1 VHEEVGSHPTW
12 TFAPG
17 LFGTVHSDT
26 LITTWIVMAI
36 SLAFFAYIGSSYK
49 SNRVNKLQ
57 TTFEGISNYL
67 GDLSISTLGPKG
79 EPFVPVFVGIFF
91 FIFIL
96 NQVGFF
102 PFKQLG
108 LPFGGSPTADLNTT
122 AAFAIVVFFGINF
135 VAIRR
140 GGIGAYAHLFK
151 PYWPLFIINVI
162 EEIARP
168 IVLALRL
175 FFNIFVGEL
184 LLFVI
189 ATIVASNVHIGAFNL
204 SLAAAFIPILLQF
217 FNFFIGSLQAFVF
230 TLLTIV
236 YLSLATAEE
245 H

>member
-1 VHEEVGSHPTW
+1 MHEEVGSHPIW
-12 TFAPG
+12 NVP
-17 LFGTVHSDT
+17 LLGTLHSDT

-36 SLAFFAYIGSSYK
+36 SLAFFWWIGRSYITH
-49 SNRVNKLQ
+49 RVNKVQ
-57 TTFEGISNYL
+57 TTFEGITFYL
-67 GDLSISTLGPKG
+67 GDLTVSTLGPKG
-79 EPFVPVFVGIFF
+79 ERFVPVFVAIFF

-96 NQVGFF
+96 NQIGFF

-122 AAFAIVVFFGINF
+122 AAFAVVVFLGIQF
-135 VAIRR
+135 VAIRK
-140 GGIGAYAHLFK
+140 GGVGAYAHLAK
-151 PYWPLFIINVI
+151 PYLWLLPINLI
-162 EEIARP
+162 EEVARP
-168 IVLALRL
+168 VVLALRL

-184 LLFVI
+184 LIFVI
-189 ATIVASNVHIGAFNL
+189 ATIVASNVHIGPFNL
-204 SLAAAFIPILLQF
+204 SLAAAFVPILLQF

>member
-1 VHEEVGSHPTW
+1 MHEQVGSHPIW

-17 LFGTVHSDT
+17 PFGTLHSDT
-26 LITTWIVMAI
+26 LITTWAVMAI
-36 SLAFFAYIGSSYK
+36 SLVFFGYIGRSYA

-57 TTFEGISNYL
+57 TTFEGITNYL

-79 EPFVPVFVGIFF
+79 EPFVPVFVAIFF
-91 FIFIL
+91 FILIL
-96 NQVGFF
+96 NEIGFI
-102 PFKQLG
+102 PFKALG

-122 AAFAIVVFFGINF
+122 AAFALVVFLGIQF

-140 GGIGAYAHLFK
+140 SGIKAYAHLFK
-151 PYWPLFIINVI
+151 PNIALFPINFI
-162 EEIARP
+162 EEVTRP

-189 ATIVASNVHIGAFNL
+189 ATIVASNVHIGAFSL
-204 SLAAAFIPILLQF
+204 SLAAAFLPILLQF
-217 FNFFIGSLQAFVF
+217 FNFFVGGLQAFIF
-230 TLLTIV
+230 TILTIV